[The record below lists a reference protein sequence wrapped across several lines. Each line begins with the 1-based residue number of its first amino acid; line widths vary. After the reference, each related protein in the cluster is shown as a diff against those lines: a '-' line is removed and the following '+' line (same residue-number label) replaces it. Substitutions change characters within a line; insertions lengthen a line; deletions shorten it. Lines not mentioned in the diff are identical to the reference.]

1 MDLSIGAC
9 VQNIS
14 KLRLHL
20 WNRTS
25 LSFETIENIL
35 AANFT
40 MSKISAGALA
50 TILTGRCDEETLKLI
65 LSFPTDRNISN
76 TVQEFCTLSS
86 KDLYSLF
93 VTVSQYFD
101 IRSII
106 YKGFIP
112 VVMPVKINQIMS
124 HVLDMFSSIAVL
136 TSKAR
141 PIIRRLPELL
151 GSLSNLELPGV
162 LQFQEALAGTALRVS
177 SASSWHRMSKMVCKQ
192 EVPAM
197 LAESIMLSELP
208 QVTKLT
214 TEDIQKYGIPS
225 NSTDFC
231 MEFYQDILQSPSGA
245 LLWTFLKPLLQGKIL
260 YFPQTAATQ
269 EVLGKANATFE
280 YVKKLKTYAEA
291 WLRASDML
299 GKKESILM
307 INQLQGAFQ
316 NNFVQSFIESQLN
329 IDLDMLSAELQAYG
343 NAINKTLSDPATEQI
358 NLLSQLM
365 VNISACVSLDRFS
378 GFDSLAEMERNA
390 QELMQQNNFL
400 ASVIFNLSG
409 SQESPSPPPG
419 SLPPHL
425 SYTIRT
431 SVLHSMRTDQL
442 QNPVWAVHPKSVPM
456 ASFRYNRVFVPL
468 QDMIERAIIAVQT
481 GRDVSDTQ
489 SIVQAMPYP
498 CHIQDQFMS
507 SVGFFLPLLMMLSW
521 MISLASMVRKLVFER
536 EMQLEV
542 YLEMMGVQPATHI
555 AAWFADNVILL
566 ATSSA
571 LLVLISKLGGILP
584 HSDSLLLYLF
594 LLDFGV
600 SIITFSFLISV
611 FFSNANVAAMG
622 ASLLYTITFFP
633 FMILVVVQAQLSFS
647 AQSLVCLLS
656 TTAFS
661 QGVYCL
667 TFLENNRKGVQWN
680 NMYYTPS
687 DREALSFGW
696 MCWMMLIDSFLYFVL
711 GWYFHKI
718 FPAPRGGEQNSLRGC
733 DADVCRAGV
742 FLSSVTK
749 EFKGCKAGGV
759 RGLNLTF
766 CRGHITSL
774 LGPNGAGKS
783 TTISLVTGL
792 HQPNSGTVFVNG
804 TGTHQDL
811 CAVRKEMGVC
821 LQQDVLFHCLTV
833 REHLLLYSAIKAP
846 HWGKTRLTQEV
857 NRALEESGLS
867 PHQHNQVTVLSGGT
881 KRKLSIA
888 IAFIGDSNTIVLDEP
903 TSGVDPSSRRGIWS
917 LLLKYRAGHTI
928 ILTTHHLEEAANLSD
943 RIVILDKG
951 QLKCWGSPA
960 YLKEVYGRSCSL
972 TLVTANSLSE
982 QDSFYAEHAVTSLV
996 KCQIPEAFLKDH
1008 FGGELTYLIPA
1019 TVEKSKYS
1027 RLFQTLDANMENLH
1041 LIGYGISDNTFEEA
1055 LLRLLQD
1062 PHSTDHAHSPDVEA
1076 FNVSGIKPINSDG
1089 LTRPSR
1095 DTGAPLCLRQ
1105 ITALLI
1111 KRFHHCQRDWKGSWA
1126 NLLLPVIFVTM
1137 AMALF
1142 TVKPLVIDYP
1152 SLRLTPQMY
1161 NSSEGWFFRV
1171 HSSCQQFSSG
1181 VLDYS
1186 HDSCDCEKG
1195 QQQECPVSNAS
1206 VPFLMNNKGEVLCN
1220 LTGYHVEKFLTR
1232 ATKTLFGGWSFG
1244 LKFPSEFKH
1253 DTVNSSSV
1261 KTMSKVWYNQQGYH
1275 AEPSFLNQL
1284 NNFILWSHLPPA
1296 NNWTQYRITLNSHP
1310 YGGAFLDEDR
1320 IQESIRQCGVAL
1332 CVLLGFSILGASLGT
1347 AVVRDRVSG
1356 QKRLQHVSGLGHST
1370 YWSSN
1375 FLFDMVFYLLTV
1387 TLCICVFAAFQ
1398 LTAFTFRDNLA
1409 ATALLLALFGFSTLP
1424 WMYLMSRWF
1433 SSPDVAFIAYIS
1445 VNFVLGFGT
1454 VFLTFLPRFLALISH
1469 QENLQKMYDT
1479 LRWAFILLP
1488 QFCLGQGL
1496 IELSYNQMKFDLTH
1510 RFGIDSYVSPF
1521 RMNFLGWIFVSMAIQ
1536 GCLFLSLRLW
1546 LNWDLVEQQ
1555 RSEQFVP
1562 EALDQSEDEDVTAEQ
1577 HRVLSGK
1584 LGSDVLVLRN
1594 LKKHYRQSKAV
1605 NGISLGVSRGEC
1617 FGLLGVNGAGKTTT
1631 FKMLTGDL
1639 RPSSGHAIVRTTQGT
1654 ELEIRTASSAGKLI
1668 GYCPQSDALD
1678 DYLTGWEHFYYYS
1691 RLKGIPEGYIKE
1703 ISHSLIVRLN
1713 LTAHA
1718 NKLVGTYSGGTKRKL
1733 STALA
1738 LIGKPQVLLLDEP
1751 SSGMDPVSK
1760 RYLWRVILKEL
1771 RGGCAAVLTSHSL
1784 EECEALC
1791 TRLAVMV
1798 NGKFKCLGSPQHI
1811 KNRFGGGYSAKV
1823 WLSKDS
1829 SDAKALT
1836 HLLTSH
1842 FPGTYLK
1849 EQHLG
1854 LIEYQVP
1861 QREGCLS
1868 DIFRL
1873 LEENRE
1879 SLQIKNYSISQATL
1893 HQVFTELT
1901 LQQEESAHQDPL
1913 RHQHMRV

>member
-1 MDLSIGAC
+1 
-9 VQNIS
+9 
-14 KLRLHL
+14 
-20 WNRTS
+20 
-25 LSFETIENIL
+25 
-35 AANFT
+35 
-40 MSKISAGALA
+40 
-50 TILTGRCDEETLKLI
+50 
-65 LSFPTDRNISN
+65 
-76 TVQEFCTLSS
+76 
-86 KDLYSLF
+86 
-93 VTVSQYFD
+93 
-101 IRSII
+101 
-106 YKGFIP
+106 
-112 VVMPVKINQIMS
+112 
-124 HVLDMFSSIAVL
+124 
-136 TSKAR
+136 
-141 PIIRRLPELL
+141 
-151 GSLSNLELPGV
+151 
-162 LQFQEALAGTALRVS
+162 
-177 SASSWHRMSKMVCKQ
+177 
-192 EVPAM
+192 
-197 LAESIMLSELP
+197 
-208 QVTKLT
+208 
-214 TEDIQKYGIPS
+214 
-225 NSTDFC
+225 
-231 MEFYQDILQSPSGA
+231 
-245 LLWTFLKPLLQGKIL
+245 
-260 YFPQTAATQ
+260 
-269 EVLGKANATFE
+269 
-280 YVKKLKTYAEA
+280 
-291 WLRASDML
+291 
-299 GKKESILM
+299 
-307 INQLQGAFQ
+307 
-316 NNFVQSFIESQLN
+316 
-329 IDLDMLSAELQAYG
+329 
-343 NAINKTLSDPATEQI
+343 
-358 NLLSQLM
+358 
-365 VNISACVSLDRFS
+365 
-378 GFDSLAEMERNA
+378 
-390 QELMQQNNFL
+390 
-400 ASVIFNLSG
+400 
-409 SQESPSPPPG
+409 PSPPPG

-718 FPAPRGGEQNSLRGC
+718 FPGKYGNKQPWYFIFNASYWWKMIHWADKKRGEKILTSNLSFCNRQFHNLAPRGGEQNSLRGC

-857 NRALEESGLS
+857 KALEESGLS

-972 TLVTANSLSE
+972 TLVTAVSQNKIKRTDDYHGNDPSLTNKLSIIHNFNYFSFFQNSLSE

-1041 LIGYGISDNTFEEA
+1041 LIGYGISDNTFEEV
-1055 LLRLLQD
+1055 LMTFIYIWFRNEKERLWRKESGEVVELVFWHWKSAVVWRGCMERRGSEGSLVQCGQD
-1062 PHSTDHAHSPDVEA
+1062 S
-1076 FNVSGIKPINSDG
+1076 G

-1161 NSSEGWFFRV
+1161 NSSEGWFFRNLYTSNSHCFTINNNNSV
-1171 HSSCQQFSSG
+1171 SDFYFTGNSYTIIGGSGEQSKTPLISMPQSSTKTARQVPECIPVFSSS
-1181 VLDYS
+1181 VSTERNTYRPVMRIIQEFAHQYS
-1186 HDSCDCEKG
+1186 F
-1195 QQQECPVSNAS
+1195 VYLSNGNFTLCKWLLKMVAS
-1206 VPFLMNNKGEVLCN
+1206 FVC
-1220 LTGYHVEKFLTR
+1220 R
-1232 ATKTLFGGWSFG
+1232 FGGWSFG

-1261 KTMSKVWYNQQGYH
+1261 KTMSKVSYNKL
-1275 AEPSFLNQL
+1275 S
-1284 NNFILWSHLPPA
+1284 
-1296 NNWTQYRITLNSHP
+1296 TLL
-1310 YGGAFLDEDR
+1310 F
-1320 IQESIRQCGVAL
+1320 
-1332 CVLLGFSILGASLGT
+1332 T
-1347 AVVRDRVSG
+1347 AVKFVYMLVNYAF
-1356 QKRLQHVSGLGHST
+1356 V
-1370 YWSSN
+1370 
-1375 FLFDMVFYLLTV
+1375 VFYLLTV

-1811 KNRFGGGYSAKV
+1811 KNR
-1823 WLSKDS
+1823 
-1829 SDAKALT
+1829 
-1836 HLLTSH
+1836 
-1842 FPGTYLK
+1842 
-1849 EQHLG
+1849 
-1854 LIEYQVP
+1854 
-1861 QREGCLS
+1861 
-1868 DIFRL
+1868 
-1873 LEENRE
+1873 
-1879 SLQIKNYSISQATL
+1879 
-1893 HQVFTELT
+1893 
-1901 LQQEESAHQDPL
+1901 
-1913 RHQHMRV
+1913 